1 MSNELDTLNPNAL
14 VDVPQRTPSQS
25 ALDMLKSQAQ
35 AMVAAKQ
42 LADALCASDMVPEIY
57 QGKPGNGAAAI
68 LYGAE
73 LGLNPI
79 QSLQQ
84 IFVVYGKPA
93 IYARTMVALVKAR
106 GYQIRTVDSTDESV
120 TVVGVAPDGSQ
131 EQSTWTYERAKKAG
145 YTSNKKYDTDPQA
158 MLYAKAASEVCR
170 KLAPDVLLGI
180 THTVEDLQSEPI
192 RAESVRID
200 PPARRTVAEV
210 LATPPAPAEPMAP
223 EDRPEPMHPMSTLAQ
238 QKKLAILLGKHG
250 VDTRDAKLAYLKEQ
264 FGREFTSSKQL
275 TRDEIS
281 SLIDFLESSGQPD
294 PDQPASDGAQA

>member
-1 MSNELDTLNPNAL
+1 MSNEIDTLNPQAL
-14 VDVPQRTPSQS
+14 ADVPQRTPSQAS
-25 ALDMLKSQAQ
+25 LDMLKAQAQ

-93 IYARTMVALVKAR
+93 IYARTMVALVKSR
-106 GYQIRTVDSTDESV
+106 GYRIQTVESTDESV
-120 TVVGVAPDGSQ
+120 TVAGASPDGEH
-131 EQSTWTYERAKKAG
+131 EQATWTIERAEKAG
-145 YTSNKKYDTDPQA
+145 YLSNKKYKTDPQA

-180 THTVEDLQSEPI
+180 THTVEDLQSDPI

-200 PPARRTVAEV
+200 SPARRTVAEV
-210 LATPPAPAEPMAP
+210 LATPATPPAEPM
-223 EDRPEPMHPMSTLAQ
+223 STLPQ
-238 QKKLAILLGKHG
+238 QKKLAILLGEAG
-250 VDTRDAKLAYLKEQ
+250 VTDRAAKLAYLKEQ
-264 FGREFTSSKQL
+264 FKRDFTTSKQL

-281 SLIDFLESSGQPD
+281 GLIDFLESSGQPD
-294 PDQPASDGAQA
+294 ESDQPAEGAQA

>member
-1 MSNELDTLNPNAL
+1 MTNNELDAIDPTAL
-14 VDVPQRTPSQS
+14 VDVPQQPASPAAVQTLMQH
-25 ALDMLKSQAQ
+25 AQ
-35 AMVAAKQ
+35 AMSAAKQ
-42 LADALCASDMVPEIY
+42 LADALCTSDLVPAVY
-57 QGKPGNGAAAI
+57 KGKPGNGAAAI

-84 IFVVYGKPA
+84 VFVVHGSPA

-180 THTVEDLQSEPI
+180 SHSVEELRLEPV

-200 PPARRTVAEV
+200 TPARASAAAI
-210 LATPPAPAEPMAP
+210 LDAATEP
-223 EDRPEPMHPMSTLAQ
+223 DPEPVVKMSTTAQ
-238 QKKLAILLGKHG
+238 QRKLAILLDGAG
-250 VDTRDAKLAYLKEQ
+250 VADRDEKLAYLAEQ
-264 FGREFTSSKQL
+264 FKREFTTSKEL
-275 TRDEIS
+275 TRDEAS

-294 PDQPASDGAQA
+294 PDPDQPASDGAQA